1 MVYRWVSVFFAIV
14 FIFSCEDKIKTPQ
27 DALVKG
33 YVTDSL
39 LQPIPE
45 AKVIT
50 IPSVRFVRT
59 DSSGF
64 FSMELFPR
72 PYAFRIS
79 KESEDIPTTLSDSL
93 TTIDTVITQDTLGVT
108 DTLLLAYFYHIFKSG
123 TIYYLDDTTDTFN
136 LQDGQVLDLDTLIM
150 TVIDSIKFD
159 TFLIRVDTLP

>member
-1 MVYRWVSVFFAIV
+1 MKYRWLSVVALVIFAL
-14 FIFSCEDKIKTPQ
+14 SCEDKIKTPQ
-27 DALVKG
+27 DAIVRG

-45 AKVIT
+45 AKVNT
-50 IPSVRFVRT
+50 IPSIRFVRT

-79 KESEDIPTTLSDSL
+79 KESESIPMSLSDSL
-93 TTIDTVITQDTLGVT
+93 TTLDTLITQDSLGFP
-108 DTLLLAYFYHIFKSG
+108 DTILLSKFYRIFKSG
-123 TIYYLDDTTDTFN
+123 TIYYIDDTTDTFN